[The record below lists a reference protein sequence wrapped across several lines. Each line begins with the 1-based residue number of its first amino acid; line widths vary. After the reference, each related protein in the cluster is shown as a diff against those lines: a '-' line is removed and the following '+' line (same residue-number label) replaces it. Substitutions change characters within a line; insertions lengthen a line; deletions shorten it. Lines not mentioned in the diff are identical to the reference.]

1 MQRSISGADASSP
14 GSRTARRSGSR
25 LTRQRFG
32 LPDDFVPRPQRN
44 ERTILLPENI
54 YRLPNGK
61 EFVPS
66 PPTGPLGCLQH
77 SYALLTIE
85 QYQRGGRGSVYVRI
99 DGRIF
104 DYSQV
109 DSERDFFDTGY
120 TMHDLQR
127 TGKYAPQPDANR
139 ERLAVEKRKRAAHA
153 G

>member
-1 MQRSISGADASSP
+1 
-14 GSRTARRSGSR
+14 
-25 LTRQRFG
+25 
-32 LPDDFVPRPQRN
+32 
-44 ERTILLPENI
+44 
-54 YRLPNGK
+54 LPNGK

-66 PPTGPLGCLQH
+66 QPTGPLGGLQH

-85 QYQRGGRGSVYVRI
+85 QYQSGGRGSVYVRT

-120 TMHDLQR
+120 TMGDLQR
-127 TGKYAPQPDANR
+127 TGKYAPPPAANQDR
-139 ERLAVEKRKRAAHA
+139 PALEKRKRAAHA

>member
-1 MQRSISGADASSP
+1 MAESIAGAESPNP
-14 GSRTARRSGSR
+14 GSQTARRSGLR

-44 ERTILLPENI
+44 ERTILLPDNI

-66 PPTGPLGCLQH
+66 QPTGPLGGLRH

-85 QYQRGGRGSVYVRI
+85 QYQRGGKGSVYVRT

-120 TMHDLQR
+120 TMRDLQR
-127 TGKYAPQPDANR
+127 TGRYAPQPVLNK
-139 ERLAVEKRKRAAHA
+139 ERPAPEKRKRAAHA

>member
-1 MQRSISGADASSP
+1 MAESIAGAESPSP

-32 LPDDFVPRPQRN
+32 LPNDFVPRPQRN
-44 ERTILLPENI
+44 ERTILLRDNI

-61 EFVPS
+61 EFIPS
-66 PPTGPLGCLQH
+66 QPTGALGGLQH

-85 QYQRGGRGSVYVRI
+85 QYQSGGRGSVYVRT

-120 TMHDLQR
+120 TMRDLQR
-127 TGKYAPQPDANR
+127 TGKYAPEPAGNQKRSA
-139 ERLAVEKRKRAAHA
+139 LEKWKRAAHA